1 MLFIRFYLPSRA
13 GKGYKMRKGSVRVF
27 LLILFVGFISEW
39 VAWQTRQGMVGAAPM
54 RSGVD
59 IPIIDAHSQLPFGYE
74 KLDKVIRL
82 MDQGGVARTI
92 LSSKGPVTAKQLV
105 SFASKYPGRIIPAV
119 RTKHRFYREN
129 DKKFDKFVRKQVNMP
144 QFGAMA
150 EVLMYH
156 AQKGLR
162 RVRAPQV
169 IVYPDDERVQAAL
182 KYAMKKKWPFVVH
195 IEFRRAG
202 PLRDEF
208 MKKFE
213 ALLIR
218 YRKHPFILMHMGQ
231 LDHPDVRTLIEVHE
245 NIYFITAHSTSIEAS
260 PIAVVKESEDP
271 RTNMF
276 DGDHLSESWKQLMV
290 NYPDRFILGFDN
302 VWPEHWGQYYLD
314 QIKLWREAIKELPP
328 EVAHAFAH
336 GNAERLWRLSPLK

>member
-1 MLFIRFYLPSRA
+1 MHRFS
-13 GKGYKMRKGSVRVF
+13 F
-27 LLILFVGFISEW
+27 LILFIGFISGCTGGEARRGE
-39 VAWQTRQGMVGAAPM
+39 VKPTHVLNAG
-54 RSGVD
+54 D
-59 IPIIDAHSQLPFGYE
+59 IPIIDAHSQVPHRYE
-74 KLDKVIRL
+74 DLDEVIRL
-82 MDQGGVARTI
+82 MGQGGVVRTI

-119 RTKHRFYREN
+119 RTKHRFYQEN
-129 DKKFDKFVRKQVNMP
+129 DERFEKFLKKQVNIP

-169 IVYPDDERVQAAL
+169 IVYPDDERVLVAL

-208 MKKFE
+208 MKRFE
-213 ALLIR
+213 ALLTR
-218 YRKHPFILMHMGQ
+218 YRKHPFVLMHMGQ
-231 LDHPDVRTLIEVHE
+231 LDHIAVRRLLEAYD
-245 NIYFITAHSTSIEAS
+245 NIYFIASHSTSIEAS
-260 PIAVVKESEDP
+260 SIAAVRESDDP

-276 DGDHLSESWKQLMV
+276 DGDHLSGEWKQLMIEH
-290 NYPDRFILGFDN
+290 PERFILGFDN

-314 QIKLWREAIKELPP
+314 QIKLWREAIKELQP
-328 EVAHAFAH
+328 EVAHSFAH
-336 GNAERLWRLSPLK
+336 GNAERLWRLPPLK

>member
-1 MLFIRFYLPSRA
+1 MHRVSFLMLFVS
-13 GKGYKMRKGSVRVF
+13 
-27 LLILFVGFISEW
+27 FISGCTGSQSRLGE
-39 VAWQTRQGMVGAAPM
+39 VKPTHRLNA
-54 RSGVD
+54 VD
-59 IPIIDAHSQLPFGYE
+59 ILLIDAHSQVYHRSE
-74 KLDKVIRL
+74 DLDEVIRL

-92 LSSKGPVTAKQLV
+92 LSSRGPVTTEQLV

-129 DKKFDKFVRKQVNMP
+129 HERFDAFLRKQADMP

-169 IVYPDDERVQAAL
+169 IVYPDDERVLVAL
-182 KYAMKKKWPFVVH
+182 KYAMEKKWPFVVH

-208 MKKFE
+208 MKRFE
-213 ALLIR
+213 ALLAR
-218 YRKHPFILMHMGQ
+218 YQKHPFVLMHMGQ
-231 LDHPDVRTLIEVHE
+231 LDHIGIRRLIEAHD
-245 NIYFITAHSTSIEAS
+245 NIYFIASHSTSIEAS
-260 PIAVVKESEDP
+260 PLADVKESEDP

-276 DGDHLSESWKQLMV
+276 DGDHLSAKWKHLMIEH
-290 NYPDRFILGFDN
+290 PDRFILGFDN

-314 QIKLWREAIKELPP
+314 QIKLWRGAIQELPG
-328 EVAHAFAH
+328 EVAHDFAH
-336 GNAERLWRLSPLK
+336 GNAERLWRLAPLK